1 MTVPVTLQILQSSY
15 NHFTMNA
22 TESDQDP
29 FAALQA
35 KAVEVAAL
43 LKALAHP
50 DRLMLLCQLSQGER
64 CVAELGE
71 ATGVAQPSLS
81 QQLGILRAEGL
92 VATRREG
99 KFIHYRVASEG
110 VQVVLQALY
119 GHYCGA
125 ANNVTQKEEQRDD

>member
-1 MTVPVTLQILQSSY
+1 
-15 NHFTMNA
+15 MNA

-110 VQVVLQALY
+110 VQVVLEALY
-119 GHYCGA
+119 GHYCGT
-125 ANNVTQKEEQRDD
+125 ANTMNKKDEQRDD

>member
-1 MTVPVTLQILQSSY
+1 
-15 NHFTMNA
+15 MNA
-22 TESDQDP
+22 TDEPQDP

-35 KAVEVAAL
+35 KAEEVAAL

-110 VQVVLQALY
+110 VQVVLEALY
-119 GHYCGA
+119 GHYCGPHPSK
-125 ANNVTQKEEQRDD
+125 TEKDKQK

>member
-1 MTVPVTLQILQSSY
+1 
-15 NHFTMNA
+15 MNA
-22 TESDQDP
+22 TDGDQDP

-119 GHYCGA
+119 GHYCGPA
-125 ANNVTQKEEQRDD
+125 KPMNKKDEQRDD